1 MQSQSGPGGDVL
13 AANVAA
19 GASSSPPGSA
29 SGATGV
35 GPGAGDL
42 GSFDDEI
49 TIRVPARSIYVA
61 VLRTAIAGVA
71 ARCDFNVDEIED
83 LRIAVD
89 EACALLLHDAAP
101 GAMLSCHF
109 AARADSLVA
118 AVSTTV
124 ITPRLPDPT
133 SFGWLVLNSLAGAV
147 HAELDGD
154 VLTILLSR
162 PRATTA
168 SVS

>member
-1 MQSQSGPGGDVL
+1 MQSPSGPVGDVL
-13 AANVAA
+13 ASG
-19 GASSSPPGSA
+19 GAS
-29 SGATGV
+29 GV
-35 GPGAGDL
+35 GVGAGETS
-42 GSFDDEI
+42 SFEDEI

-89 EACALLLHDAAP
+89 EACGLLLHDAAP

-118 AVSTTV
+118 AVSSKV
-124 ITPRLPDPT
+124 RTPRLPNPT
-133 SFGWLVLNSLAGAV
+133 SFGWLVLSSLAGAV
-147 HAELDGD
+147 RAEVDGD

-162 PRATTA
+162 PRVTA
-168 SVS
+168 AS

>member
-1 MQSQSGPGGDVL
+1 
-13 AANVAA
+13 
-19 GASSSPPGSA
+19 
-29 SGATGV
+29 
-35 GPGAGDL
+35 
-42 GSFDDEI
+42 
-49 TIRVPARSIYVA
+49 

-89 EACALLLHDAAP
+89 EACGLLLHDAAP

-118 AVSTTV
+118 AVSAEV
-124 ITPRLPDPT
+124 ETPRTPDPT
-133 SFGWLVLNSLAGAV
+133 SFGWLVLSALAGSV
-147 HAELDGD
+147 RAELDGN

-162 PRATTA
+162 PRVTAT
-168 SVS
+168 S

>member
-1 MQSQSGPGGDVL
+1 M
-13 AANVAA
+13 
-19 GASSSPPGSA
+19 
-29 SGATGV
+29 
-35 GPGAGDL
+35 
-42 GSFDDEI
+42 
-49 TIRVPARSIYVA
+49 
-61 VLRTAIAGVA
+61 LRTAIAGVA

-109 AARADSLVA
+109 AARPDSLVA
-118 AVSTTV
+118 AVSAQV
-124 ITPRLPDPT
+124 STPRLPDPT
-133 SFGWLVLNSLAGAV
+133 SFGWLVLSSLAGAV

-162 PRATTA
+162 PRVTA
-168 SVS
+168 AS

>member
-1 MQSQSGPGGDVL
+1 MSNPSGP
-13 AANVAA
+13 A
-19 GASSSPPGSA
+19 GSPVGESGTGTTTDEPSS
-29 SGATGV
+29 
-35 GPGAGDL
+35 
-42 GSFDDEI
+42 FEDEI

-89 EACALLLHDAAP
+89 EACGLLLHDAAP

-118 AVSTTV
+118 AVSSKV
-124 ITPRLPDPT
+124 MTPRLPNPT

-162 PRATTA
+162 PRVSA
-168 SVS
+168 SS